1 MDMLLEHD
9 VSRSV
14 MAALGLAFGVAIYG
28 CSSDGSR
35 GAVTQTTPVEVAGVY
50 EGVEFYPAC
59 GNETLR
65 HQGVTWYPVVQ
76 VGFDPMDPALQR
88 RVHFDEVLAV
98 DREDSPVVGVHGF
111 ARIPSPGERRQP
123 QDEIGTG
130 RRGARA
136 TSNSESLNA
145 ASRSRTHLDAVDP
158 IDDEISLPRRPL
170 HLLNTAPSTRSRHAS
185 GFAGTATLP
194 SPAFELVEHRRPAA
208 R

>member
-1 MDMLLEHD
+1 MLLEHH

-14 MAALGLAFGVAIYG
+14 MAACGLAFGVAIYG
-28 CSSDGSR
+28 CSSDRSR

-88 RVHFDEVLAV
+88 RVDEVLAV

-111 ARIPSPGERRQP
+111 ARIPSPGP
-123 QDEIGTG
+123 GDEIGTLVVWADDV
-130 RRGARA
+130 ARWV
-136 TSNSESLNA
+136 SD
-145 ASRSRTHLDAVDP
+145 SRDLDVWM
-158 IDDEISLPRRPL
+158 IDDEIRYSW
-170 HLLNTAPSTRSRHAS
+170 
-185 GFAGTATLP
+185 
-194 SPAFELVEHRRPAA
+194 VC
-208 R
+208 